1 MSRARWDDWRGLR
14 RVFRLPWTSARMR
27 REIDAELQF
36 HLEGRIEELMEREHL
51 SRADAEAEA
60 RRRFGDLHEYR
71 RQTRDIDQHMHRRR
85 NRMEIIDSIRRE
97 GRQALRSLRRAPS
110 FSFIAFATLALGIGA
125 STAIFTMLDRV
136 VLRPLP
142 YTNGT
147 QLVHIGTLWP
157 KIKAD
162 AEFSISRAQFL
173 YFQKNSRTLADIGLW
188 VRDALSM
195 PGDGGAHPAERVRAV
210 YSSASLLNVLSVRPV
225 AGRLFTA
232 EEQLPG
238 RTGVVLLS
246 HDYWMSRYGGDRR
259 VIGQRFVSG
268 SSSMQIIG
276 ILPAGARL
284 PDFKPDVW
292 MPIRLDPSARAQNNH
307 TWNAIGLAKSGMTPA
322 MVDAEMKQMQ
332 AQFAALWPDVYTA
345 SFVERTGFLIRATSL
360 HDHIVG
366 STLVR
371 ALWIIFASVGLV
383 LLIAAANVAN
393 LFLVRLDARRREI
406 AMRTAL
412 GADRAH
418 LAVHYL
424 TESLLLTG
432 AAAVGA
438 VALAYALLHV
448 VVASAPPFLPRVE
461 EVHLS
466 ARSIAFCMVISV
478 ATGLV
483 FGILPL
489 ASAGLDIA
497 TLREGSRGMTSSRVR
512 NAARRGLVVS
522 QVALGVVLLAAAGLM
537 LKSFAHLRGVRPGF
551 DPSRVVTMDFILPS
565 SRYQKFE
572 QVSAFWHEL
581 SRRVEALPGVQ
592 STGATTTIP
601 LTGGNGCSLVV
612 TDGGRNT
619 TETSA
624 CVSTI
629 LAAPGYFATMGIRV
643 TGQLPD
649 WSGTESGA
657 GPVVVS
663 RAYADRFWP
672 GENPIGHGVKINHD
686 TLSFFRVVGV
696 ADDIRDDGLDKPFI
710 PTVYFPIIPVQGG
723 MLWSPPNY
731 MSLVVRAADSNSPQ
745 VVASIRRMLVQMDP
759 QVPLTSV
766 ESMEDIVS
774 KSMAQTSFTMM
785 LLLISAGIAV
795 TLSAVGIYGVIS
807 YIVSQRRSE
816 IGIRMALGAR
826 EVQVG
831 RMVVLQSVSLAA
843 FGATIGALA
852 ALGGMRLLRS
862 LLFEVS
868 PNDPAILVG
877 VPFVLLAV
885 AAVASFAPA
894 WRAARVDPANALRS
908 S

>member
-1 MSRARWDDWRGLR
+1 
-14 RVFRLPWTSARMR
+14 
-27 REIDAELQF
+27 
-36 HLEGRIEELMEREHL
+36 
-51 SRADAEAEA
+51 
-60 RRRFGDLHEYR
+60 
-71 RQTRDIDQHMHRRR
+71 
-85 NRMEIIDSIRRE
+85 MEIIDNIRRE
-97 GRQALRSLRRAPS
+97 ARQALRTLRRAPS
-110 FSFIAFATLALGIGA
+110 FSLIALATLALGIGA

-142 YTNGT
+142 YANGER
-147 QLVHIGTLWP
+147 LIHIGTLWP

-162 AEFSISRAQFL
+162 AEFAISRGQFL
-173 YFQKNSRTLADIGLW
+173 YFQKNSQTLAEIGLW

-210 YSSASLLNVLSVRPV
+210 FSSASLFNVLSVRPV

-238 RTGVVLLS
+238 RTDVVLLS
-246 HDYWMSRYGGDRR
+246 HEYWMSRYGGDRR
-259 VIGQRFVSG
+259 VIGQRLVSG

-292 MPIRLDPSARAQNNH
+292 MPIRLDPSARPQNNH
-307 TWNAIGLAKSGMTPA
+307 TWNAIGLAKAGITPS
-322 MVDAEMKQMQ
+322 MVDAEMKRMQ

-345 SFVERTGFLIRATSL
+345 SFVDRTGFLIRATSL

-393 LFLVRLDARRREI
+393 LFLVRLDARRREV

-424 TESLLLTG
+424 TESLLLTS
-432 AAAVGA
+432 AAAAGA
-438 VALAYALLHV
+438 VALAYALLNV
-448 VVASAPPFLPRVE
+448 VVAAAPPFLPRLE
-461 EVHLS
+461 EVQLS
-466 ARSIAFCMVISV
+466 ARSVAFCVVISV
-478 ATGLV
+478 VTGLV
-483 FGILPL
+483 FGVLPL
-489 ASAGLDIA
+489 ASTALDIT
-497 TLREGSRGMTSSRVR
+497 TLREGSRGVTSSRVR
-512 NAARRGLVVS
+512 NAARRGLVIS

-537 LKSFAHLRGVRPGF
+537 LKSFVHLRSVRPGF
-551 DPSRVVTMDFILPS
+551 DPSRVVTMDLILPHA
-565 SRYQKFE
+565 RYDTYDK
-572 QVSAFWHEL
+572 VNAFWHEL
-581 SRRVEALPGVQ
+581 SRRVEALPDVQ
-592 STGATTTIP
+592 SAGSTTTVP
-601 LTGGNGCSLVV
+601 LTGGSGCSLVV
-612 TDGGRNT
+612 TDGARNT
-619 TETSA
+619 TEKSA

-629 LAAPGYFATMGIRV
+629 LATPGYFATMGIRV

-657 GPVVVS
+657 GPAIVS

-672 GENPIGHGVKINHD
+672 GENPIGHGVKINND

-696 ADDIRDDGLDKPFI
+696 ADDIRDDALDKPFN
-710 PTVYFPIIPVQGG
+710 PTVYFPIVPVKGG
-723 MLWSPPNY
+723 ILWSPPNY
-731 MSLVVRAADSNSPQ
+731 MTLTVRTASSNSTQ
-745 VVASIRRMLVQMDP
+745 IVASVRRTVAQIDP
-759 QVPLTSV
+759 QVPLTGV

-774 KSMAQTSFTMM
+774 KSTAQTSFTMM

-843 FGATIGALA
+843 CGAAIGVLA
-852 ALGGMRLLRS
+852 ALGGMRVLRS

-868 PNDPAILVG
+868 PSDPTILIG
-877 VPFVLLAV
+877 VPFILLAV
-885 AAVASFAPA
+885 AALASFAPA
-894 WRAARVDPANALRS
+894 WRAARVDPANALRGA
-908 S
+908 